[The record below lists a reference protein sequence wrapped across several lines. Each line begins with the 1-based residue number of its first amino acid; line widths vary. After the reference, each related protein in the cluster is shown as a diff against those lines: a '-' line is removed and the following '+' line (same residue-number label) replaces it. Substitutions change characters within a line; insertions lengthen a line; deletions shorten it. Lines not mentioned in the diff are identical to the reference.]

1 MWIRLKISQWM
12 VRYSAE
18 SLSQLQ
24 SDIKCRSPTDLCIK
38 NITSLALQML
48 ENNHNIYTDDI
59 TLDLCMR
66 TAITVFNGVIVGI
79 LLGGTLSTGWTILFL
94 QPFASFTGHLLSCAV
109 SEARDQQTMGSFTAE
124 HWFISALPFTLCTEW
139 NRGGC
144 GKNTKCLYN

>member
-1 MWIRLKISQWM
+1 M

-79 LLGGTLSTGWTILFL
+79 LLGGTLSTG
-94 QPFASFTGHLLSCAV
+94 
-109 SEARDQQTMGSFTAE
+109 
-124 HWFISALPFTLCTEW
+124 
-139 NRGGC
+139 
-144 GKNTKCLYN
+144 